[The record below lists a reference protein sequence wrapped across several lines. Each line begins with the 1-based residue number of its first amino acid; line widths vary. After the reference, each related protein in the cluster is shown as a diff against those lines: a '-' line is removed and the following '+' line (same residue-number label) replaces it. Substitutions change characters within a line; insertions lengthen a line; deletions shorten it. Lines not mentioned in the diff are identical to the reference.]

1 MGTVM
6 KRYEIKFINENAQP
20 KKVMIEIDT
29 HKELLRWID
38 LLKKMKAAEKITYKE
53 KPDLI

>member
-1 MGTVM
+1 MVTIV

-20 KKVMIEIDT
+20 KKVIVEIDT

-38 LLKKMKAAEKITYKE
+38 LLKKVSAAKKITYRE
-53 KPDLI
+53 KADLI